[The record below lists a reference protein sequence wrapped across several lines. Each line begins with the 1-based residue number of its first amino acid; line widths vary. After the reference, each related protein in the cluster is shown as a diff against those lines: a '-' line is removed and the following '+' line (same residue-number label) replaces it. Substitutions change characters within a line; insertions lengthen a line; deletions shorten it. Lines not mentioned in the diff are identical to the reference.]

1 MRALGDRFIA
11 IVLALG
17 LIAASMTG
25 ARADPYGD
33 ALLAFTAD
41 NFDQSGNPAANGGLC
56 QQRRCHYPR
65 LYTRIATTVATQCS
79 RVSRARIRFRVHP
92 HTFHVTGFSMG

>member
-1 MRALGDRFIA
+1 MCALGDRFIA

-56 QQRRCHYPR
+56 QATEMPLPEVIYEDCHNR
-65 LYTRIATTVATQCS
+65 GHAVLS
-79 RVSRARIRFRVHP
+79 RQSRKN
-92 HTFHVTGFSMG
+92 